1 MDNLQVN
8 QFSYNFDNGA
18 VTSAQVGLYGDNTP
32 DGEYINASIRIK
44 QADLPQ
50 GKSFMQVA
58 MADMV
63 TIARQKLSNN
73 TAVMVEGPTTAKGE
87 PKTAQ

>member
-18 VTSAQVGLYGDNTP
+18 VTSAQVGLYGSNTP
-32 DGEYINASIRIK
+32 DGEYINASIRVK
-44 QADLPQ
+44 QADLPD
-50 GKSFMQVA
+50 GKNFMQVA

-63 TIARQKLSNN
+63 AIAREKLSKD
-73 TAVMVEGPTTAKGE
+73 TAIKADAKD
-87 PKTAQ
+87 AQ

>member
-18 VTSAQVGLYGDNTP
+18 VTSAQVGLYGSNTP
-32 DGEYINASIRIK
+32 DGEYINASIRVK
-44 QADLPQ
+44 QSDLPA
-50 GKSFMQVA
+50 GKTFMQVA

-63 TIARQKLSNN
+63 AIAREKLSKD
-73 TAVMVEGPTTAKGE
+73 TAIKTEADTTKD
-87 PKTAQ
+87 AQ

>member
-18 VTSAQVGLYGDNTP
+18 VTSAQVGLYGSNTP
-32 DGEYINASIRIK
+32 DGEYINASIRVK
-44 QADLPQ
+44 QADLPD

-63 TIARQKLSNN
+63 TIARQKLSKD
-73 TAVMVEGPTTAKGE
+73 TAIKAEEAKD
-87 PKTAQ
+87 AQ

>member
-1 MDNLQVN
+1 MNDLQVN

-18 VTSAQVGLYGDNTP
+18 VTSAQVGLYGSNTP

-44 QADLPQ
+44 QADLPE
-50 GKSFMQVA
+50 GKSFTEVA

-63 TIARQKLSNN
+63 TIARQKLAAD
-73 TAVMVEGPTTAKGE
+73 TAVKATT
-87 PKTAQ
+87 TTQAQ

>member
-18 VTSAQVGLYGDNTP
+18 VTSAQVGLYAANAGDS
-32 DGEYINASIRIK
+32 EYVNASIRIK
-44 QADLPQ
+44 QADLPE

-63 TIARQKLSNN
+63 TIAQQKLAKD
-73 TAVMVEGPTTAKGE
+73 TAVKVEAAKAEGDN
-87 PKTAQ
+87 Q

>member
-8 QFSYNFDNGA
+8 QFSYNFYNGA
-18 VTSAQVGLYGDNTP
+18 VSSAQVGLDGANTP
-32 DGEYINASIRIK
+32 DGEYINASIRVK
-44 QADLPQ
+44 QADLPE

-63 TIARQKLSNN
+63 TIARQKLSKD
-73 TAVMVEGPTTAKGE
+73 TAIKAEEAKD
-87 PKTAQ
+87 AQ

>member
-8 QFSYNFDNGA
+8 QFSYNFDNGT
-18 VTSAQVGLYGDNTP
+18 VSSAQVGLYGSNAT

-44 QADLPQ
+44 QDDLPD
-50 GKSFMQVA
+50 GKTFMQVA

-63 TIARQKLSNN
+63 VIAKQKLAKD
-73 TAVMVEGPTTAKGE
+73 TALKEEAKPATADN
-87 PKTAQ
+87 Q

>member
-8 QFSYNFDNGA
+8 QFSYNFDNGT
-18 VTSAQVGLYGDNTP
+18 VSSAQVGLYGSNAT

-44 QADLPQ
+44 QDDLPD

-63 TIARQKLSNN
+63 TIARQKLAKD
-73 TAVMVEGPTTAKGE
+73 TAIKEAAAKTDNG
-87 PKTAQ
+87 ADNQ

>member
-18 VTSAQVGLYGDNTP
+18 VTSAQVGLYGSNTA

-63 TIARQKLSNN
+63 TIARQKLSKG
-73 TAVMVEGPTTAKGE
+73 TAVKAEETKD
-87 PKTAQ
+87 AQ